1 MTDDEMYSALEFIN
15 VDTVF
20 EHVCERCSVS
30 NDDCYRGSK
39 DCPFSSEFSELL
51 SALYQAD
58 CVLKSLA
65 REAEEYQETI
75 EEKRRYAYEDLRHYM
90 NE

>member
-15 VDTVF
+15 VDTAF
-20 EHVCERCSVS
+20 EHVCERCSAG
-30 NDDCYRGSK
+30 NDSCYWGDK
-39 DCPFSSEFSELL
+39 HCPLSSDFSEML

-75 EEKRRYAYEDLRHYM
+75 EEKRRYAYEDFRYYM

>member
-1 MTDDEMYSALEFIN
+1 MTDDEMYSAIEFIN
-15 VDTVF
+15 VDTAF
-20 EHVCERCSVS
+20 ERVCERCSIS

-39 DCPFSSEFSELL
+39 ACPFSSEFSELL

-58 CVLKSLA
+58 CVLSSIA
-65 REAEEYQETI
+65 REAEEYEETTR
-75 EEKRRYAYEDLRHYM
+75 EMRRYANEDFRHYM